1 MFTAKSGG
9 FVPQKMGDEVMFVC
23 KNCGH
28 SFYAQNM
35 GFLTSVIKAKCP
47 KCNSCNTEKDKRI
60 LY

>member
-9 FVPQKMGDEVMFVC
+9 FVPQRMGDKVLFVC
-23 KNCGH
+23 KDCGYG
-28 SFYAQNM
+28 FYARDM

-47 KCNSCNTEKDKRI
+47 ECNSGNTEKDKRI